1 MDSKQ
6 SLRNAL
12 LVLSLTFLGAAVS
25 TAKADNLIYNI
36 DFTATGGVA
45 PESGSFA
52 FDTADSLFSSFEVD
66 WGTFKFDLTSEANS
80 PFALGSAS
88 CLDGAS
94 AGPLANFNALTGC
107 IGAGGGASWSEV
119 SGESY
124 PSPFY
129 TPLFLLCLSISNCYV
144 DDLMLVAEDSVS
156 GSVPNTLANGT
167 FGVSAATAVPEPRS
181 LVLWLLAPGLAL
193 RKRIATGSRLFTNQ
207 NDSQYPLISGTG
219 IAFPKPASDAPGST
233 SSNFLPR
240 PL

>member
-12 LVLSLTFLGAAVS
+12 LVLSLTFMGAAV
-25 TAKADNLIYNI
+25 TAVKADNLVYNI

-45 PESGSFA
+45 PESGSFV

-66 WGTFKFDLTSEANS
+66 WGTFKFDLTSQANT
-80 PFALGSAS
+80 PFALGSTS

-94 AGPLANFNALTGC
+94 AGPLANFNALTDC

-129 TPLFLLCLSISNCYV
+129 TPLFILCLSISNCYA
-144 DDLMLVAEDSVS
+144 DNLTLVADGSVS
-156 GSVPNTLANGT
+156 GSVHHTRANGT
-167 FGVSAATAVPEPRS
+167 FGVSPATTVPEPRS
-181 LVLWLLAPGLAL
+181 LAPWLLGLGLAL
-193 RKRIATGSRLFTNQ
+193 RKRIATGSRLSTN
-207 NDSQYPLISGTG
+207 
-219 IAFPKPASDAPGST
+219 
-233 SSNFLPR
+233 NFLPR